1 MQTVLNT
8 QAQGASASDGV
19 AANFVDGKPSEL
31 FTTLLVAQI
40 RNQNPLEPSDPS
52 EFVGQLTQLSQM
64 EALQKLVANGN
75 ASASMLESMQ
85 LLSLGAQVGSQV
97 AVRSGGVVLGAAPV
111 EGSFTLQSGSSRV
124 TLVLQTAGG
133 PEHRIELGTR
143 TAGEVAFTIDPVA
156 AGLPAGS
163 YALRIE
169 TESKESPQVAIHGA
183 LRSVKV
189 SATGG
194 VLLDVAGVGTTTPD
208 TITAFNGRKA

>member
-19 AANFVDGKPSEL
+19 AANFIDGKPSEL

-97 AVRSGGVVLGAAPV
+97 AVRSGGVTLGTTPV

-124 TLVLQTAGG
+124 ALVLQSAGG
-133 PEHRIELGTR
+133 PEQRIELGTR

-163 YALRIE
+163 YALRVE
-169 TESKESPQVAIHGA
+169 TESKESPAVAIHGE